1 MIGISSSSFLK
12 IALDFRTGS
21 IKILYM
27 YDSVCLNPLILLY
40 LTPNEW
46 DMALS
51 TWYYSCFVKDF
62 LNPIAMLLLLWYF
75 LIIGTGSN

>member
-12 IALDFRTGS
+12 IALGFRTGS

-27 YDSVCLNPLILLY
+27 YDSVCLTLVILLY

-46 DMALS
+46 DIALA
-51 TWYYSCFVKDF
+51 T
-62 LNPIAMLLLLWYF
+62 
-75 LIIGTGSN
+75 

>member
-21 IKILYM
+21 IKILHM
-27 YDSVCLNPLILLY
+27 YDSVCLNPFNLLY
-40 LTPNEW
+40 LIPNEW
-46 DMALS
+46 DIALA
-51 TWYYSCFVKDF
+51 TWYSICFVKDF
-62 LNPIAMLLLLWYF
+62 LNPVAKVLLLWYF